1 MTSAQPRARW
11 ACVLLALLAC
21 HRKPPLAPPDAA
33 SSVAVTL
40 PKRSHVPRIDVHT
53 HLSPFALDRTLAMM
67 NTWGIDHMVNLSG
80 GAAGSQAFALQL
92 DAARRSGGRIS
103 VFCNLDW
110 RLARVAGYGPRMA
123 ASLDAARGLGAVG
136 LKIPKGLGLGYT
148 GPDGKLVKVDERE
161 LDVVWDRAGAL
172 GLPVAIHIGD
182 PKAFWLPPNEQNE
195 RFDELRAHPEWSNYN
210 QPIPSWQELYDG
222 FERLVARHPKT
233 TFIGVHFGNDPE
245 DPDRVAKMLD
255 KYPNLMIDT
264 AARVPEIGRQPPE
277 KMRAFFEKYQD
288 RVLFGTD
295 LGIGSE
301 PEDLMLGSTGSTP
314 PTDADVQRFFEMTW
328 RYFETNDRQ
337 FDHPTPIQ
345 GRWKIDGVGLPRP
358 VLEKIYWRNA
368 AKLLGIAL
376 PLTGGAS
383 QK

>member
-1 MTSAQPRARW
+1 MIFGRSRARW
-11 ACVLLALLAC
+11 ACVLWAALAC
-21 HRKPPLAPPDAA
+21 HRNPAPAPADAA
-33 SSVAVTL
+33 TTL
-40 PKRSHVPRIDVHT
+40 AAPRPTRIPKIDVHT
-53 HLSPFALDRTLAMM
+53 HLSPLALGRVIALA

-80 GAAGSQAFALQL
+80 GPAGSQAFAMQL

-110 RLARVAGYGPRMA
+110 RLARAPGYGPRMA
-123 ASLDAARGLGAVG
+123 ASLDAARNLGAVG

-148 GPDGKLVKVDERE
+148 GPDGQLIKVDEHE

-182 PKAFWLPPNEQNE
+182 PKAFWLKADDKNE
-195 RFDELRAHPEWSNYN
+195 RYDELRAHPEWGYYGE
-210 QPIPSWQELYDG
+210 PVPSWQQLYDA

-245 DPDRVAKMLD
+245 DPDRVAQMLD

-264 AARVPEIGRQPPE
+264 AARVPEIGRQPAA

-295 LGIGSE
+295 LGVGTE
-301 PEDLMLGSTGSTP
+301 PEELMLGSTGTQP
-314 PTDADVQRFFEMTW
+314 PTDSDVQRFFEMTW
-328 RYFETNDRQ
+328 RYFETGDRQ

-368 AKLLGIAL
+368 SKLLGIAL
-376 PLTGGAS
+376 PLTDGAP
-383 QK
+383 KK

>member
-1 MTSAQPRARW
+1 MTSARPRARW

-21 HRKPPLAPPDAA
+21 HRKPAATTPDAA
-33 SSVAVTL
+33 TVAVTF
-40 PKRSHVPRIDVHT
+40 PKRDRIPKIDVHT
-53 HLSPFALDRTLAMM
+53 HLSPFALDRALAMM
-67 NTWGIDHMVNLSG
+67 NAWGIDHAVNLSG
-80 GAAGSQAFALQL
+80 GAAGSQAFALQV
-92 DAARRSGGRIS
+92 DAARKSGGRIS

-110 RLARVAGYGPRMA
+110 RLARVAGYGARMA
-123 ASLDAARGLGAVG
+123 VTLDAARGLGAVG

-148 GPDGKLVKVDERE
+148 GPDGKLIKVDERE

-195 RFDELRAHPEWSNYN
+195 RYDELRAHPEWSNYN

-233 TFIGVHFGNDPE
+233 LFIGVHFGNDPE

-295 LGIGSE
+295 LGVGSD

-314 PTDADVQRFFEMTW
+314 PTEADVQRFFEMTW
-328 RYFETNDRQ
+328 RYFETNERQ